1 MRPPFRH
8 FLLCILTLSSCA
20 TRDNKQ
26 EIKTEVH
33 HSTTDTTQQSHS
45 PQTNLD
51 IREIEGNGD
60 TLTIDRKSA
69 VFFQPDSL
77 QKERRMKEV
86 GEKDFRAGADDY
98 IYYINISAEFL
109 EKQGLP
115 VINAKSKKYLK
126 FVTSDKKA
134 ELVKLDT
141 LHELWG
147 MYFFDPTK
155 RPYYADITEIEEDYK
170 SYFK

>member
-1 MRPPFRH
+1 MRPLFRH

-20 TRDNKQ
+20 TRDDKQ
-26 EIKTEVH
+26 EIKTEVRY
-33 HSTTDTTQQSHS
+33 STTDTIQQSHS
-45 PQTNLD
+45 SQTNLD
-51 IREIEGNGD
+51 INEIERNGD
-60 TLTIDRKSA
+60 TLIIDRKAA

-77 QKERRMKEV
+77 QKEKRMKEV

-115 VINAKSKKYLK
+115 VMNAKTKKYLE
-126 FVTSDKKA
+126 FVTTDKKV

-141 LHELWG
+141 LRELWG

-155 RPYYADITEIEEDYK
+155 RPYYADITEIEEEYK

>member
-1 MRPPFRH
+1 MRPLFRH

-20 TRDNKQ
+20 TRDDKQ
-26 EIKTEVH
+26 EIKTEVRY
-33 HSTTDTTQQSHS
+33 STTDTIQQSHS
-45 PQTNLD
+45 SQTNLD
-51 IREIEGNGD
+51 IKEIERNGD
-60 TLTIDRKSA
+60 TLIIDRKAA

-77 QKERRMKEV
+77 QKEKRMKEV

-115 VINAKSKKYLK
+115 VMNAKTKKYLE
-126 FVTSDKKA
+126 FVTTDKKA

-141 LHELWG
+141 LRELWG

-155 RPYYADITEIEEDYK
+155 RPYYADITEIEEEYK